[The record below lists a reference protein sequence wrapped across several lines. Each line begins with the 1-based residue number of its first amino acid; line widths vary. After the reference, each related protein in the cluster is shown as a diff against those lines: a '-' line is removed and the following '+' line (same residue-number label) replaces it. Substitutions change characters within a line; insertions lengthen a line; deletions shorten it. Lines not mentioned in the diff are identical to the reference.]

1 MATPKKPVSKKSAPT
16 PKATGKAVSASGVRS
31 LQKDNVK
38 YYDAMLDSAGDVLDY
53 PAGHRL
59 RKQAEALLNKYN
71 YAAKSRIQVA
81 SGGNQKKSVRPGQS
95 GYEGVSQKMANA
107 LSRDY
112 NILMK
117 AVDANEKA
125 PVKAKAPMGRKPATP
140 PKKK

>member
-16 PKATGKAVSASGVRS
+16 PKATGKAVSASKTRS
-31 LQKDNVK
+31 VEKDNVK
-38 YYDAMLDSAGDVLDY
+38 YYDSMLDSAGDVLDY

-59 RKQAEALLNKYN
+59 RKQAEVLLNKYN
-71 YAAKSRIQVA
+71 YASSSRTRVA
-81 SGGNQKKSVRPGQS
+81 NTGKNP
-95 GYEGVSQKMANA
+95 YANVSQKTANA

-125 PVKAKAPMGRKPATP
+125 PVKAKAPMSRKPATP